1 MSTWLE
7 RRPAFAALFAG
18 IATAAALPPL
28 YLLPGLAGFG
38 VLLAVLRLGQ
48 PGPGKAF
55 LRGTAFGFGFFLA
68 GLYWVGIAFFAD
80 AEQFGIYAV
89 PAVLGLS
96 LFLALTVGLA
106 AAIVALRQWRS
117 VTAQALAFAVTWT
130 LAEPLRGALG
140 LQFPWNPIAVVWAV
154 TDQTM
159 QATAFTGTYG
169 LSLLTVAAASLTAP
183 WFLAGRSGRA
193 AAVTAPLLLVSVLFT
208 TGALRLKVALS
219 FPTLTFACAWSSPI
233 SSSTTSGI
241 PRNGSCGFGGISSLP
256 PWPTT
261 RHRAW

>member
-1 MSTWLE
+1 M
-7 RRPAFAALFAG
+7 
-18 IATAAALPPL
+18 
-28 YLLPGLAGFG
+28 
-38 VLLAVLRLGQ
+38 
-48 PGPGKAF
+48 
-55 LRGTAFGFGFFLA
+55 
-68 GLYWVGIAFFAD
+68 
-80 AEQFGIYAV
+80 
-89 PAVLGLS
+89 
-96 LFLALTVGLA
+96 
-106 AAIVALRQWRS
+106 
-117 VTAQALAFAVTWT
+117 TAQALAFAVAWT

-193 AAVTAPLLLVSVLFT
+193 AALTAPLLLVPSCST
-208 TGALRLKVALS
+208 TGALRLKAAPELADTDVRLRVVQ
-219 FPTLTFACAWSSPI
+219 PDIEQHHKWDPEKRIMWLRGI
-233 SSSTTSGI
+233 SSS
-241 PRNGSCGFGGISSLP
+241 P